1 MGTVSVESCWR
12 GEHSLLE
19 FLAFS
24 ELLRAYVYSLPNS
37 GKLKIII
44 IILIQSTVITKGG
57 MDGTF
62 LTTSY

>member
-1 MGTVSVESCWR
+1 MGTVSVESCWP

-24 ELLRAYVYSLPNS
+24 ELLRASVYSLPNS
-37 GKLKIII
+37 GKLKKII
-44 IILIQSTVITKGG
+44 IILIQSNVITKVG